1 MKTQNDILYYM
12 KTTCSTLI
20 CLTAL
25 ALNSALSQQ
34 PPAPTPPPA
43 PQPPSG
49 PTDQSTF
56 ASRLQAIIA
65 KASTNPSSE
74 PVLTKFN
81 LDFPGGTPKRLV
93 AAIEKATDRPLNAII
108 PNEFADTALPALKM
122 SSVSV
127 VQLFQALEAASRKT
141 ETYQFPNSS
150 SYQMHQTSYGFKTE
164 GQASDDSIW
173 HFYVDKPNPPPPSLQ
188 QAPKVSR
195 FYSLAPYLDR
205 GLSVD
210 DITTAIE
217 TGWKMLGDKSPPT
230 ISFHK
235 DTKLLIAV
243 GEERK
248 LETISDV
255 LKALEP
261 PRDSRGGRVRFGG
274 GDFQPPA
281 PRTNAPAPA
290 AK

>member
-49 PTDQSTF
+49 PTDQATF
-56 ASRLQAIIA
+56 SSRLQNIIQQ
-65 KASTNPSSE
+65 ASNPSPE
-74 PVLTKFN
+74 PVLTKLD
-81 LDFPGGTPKRLV
+81 LDFPGGTPKELV
-93 AAIEKATDRPLNAII
+93 AAIEKAMGRPLNAIV
-108 PNEFADTALPALKM
+108 NDELSNTRLPALKM
-122 SSVSV
+122 TKVTV
-127 VQLFQALEAASRKT
+127 PELFQAVGQAGGT
-141 ETYQFPNSS
+141 VTVGNSS
-150 SYQMHQTSYGFKTE
+150 GLLKQGFITQ
-164 GQASDDSIW
+164 GRPSDDSIW
-173 HFYVDKPNPPPPSLQ
+173 YFYANKVPPPT
-188 QAPKVSR
+188 KICR
-195 FYSLAPYLDR
+195 FYSLATYLEG

-217 TGWKMLGDKSPPT
+217 TGWKMMGETNPPT

-255 LKALEP
+255 LKALQP
-261 PRDSRGGRVRFGG
+261 PMTAGPFGG
-274 GDFQPPA
+274 YYPA
-281 PRTNAPAPA
+281 SPRTIPRSPAPA